1 VLRKAFG
8 SKREDVIEKWRKL
21 RNKELHSLYFLSN
34 ILGVSSQ
41 EVGERVILQALEG
54 IDIQIEFGGKV

>member
-8 SKREDVIEKWRKL
+8 SKREDVIKNGENCVIRSFTICIFYQIFW
-21 RNKELHSLYFLSN
+21 
-34 ILGVSSQ
+34 GVSSQ